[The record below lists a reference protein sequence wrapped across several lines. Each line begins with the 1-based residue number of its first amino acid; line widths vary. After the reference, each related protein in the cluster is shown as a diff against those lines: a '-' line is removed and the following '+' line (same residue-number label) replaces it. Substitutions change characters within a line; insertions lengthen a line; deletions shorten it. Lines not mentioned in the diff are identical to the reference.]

1 MKNYKGNDRLLF
13 GMILGV
19 ATYWLF
25 ASSITAGVPSLTQD
39 LGISSSV
46 ISTAVSITALIC
58 GVSIVTAGSIA
69 DRVGRVKI
77 TQIGFIL
84 SILGSILC
92 AVTQGA
98 TLLIIGRVIQGLSGA
113 FIMPATLALIN
124 AYYPGE
130 ARPRALSFWSLASWG
145 GSGVANFF
153 GGAVVSALSWRWL
166 FWMTVPAAMIGM
178 FLIKGTPES
187 KVTKE
192 EKQSTDY
199 FGIITLVLALLSL
212 NIVVTRGGQFGWG
225 SPVIIMLIG
234 AFAFL
239 FGLFL
244 FIEKRN
250 PSPLVDLSLFSSK
263 GYNAAVISN
272 FLLNMCAGC
281 LFVLMPYVQT
291 GRGLS
296 SFQSGLLTI
305 SYLISIVATIRVG
318 EKVMLKTGARLP
330 MAIGTLMAA
339 VGIFLMTLTFLPN
352 ILYFTSVVVGLAIM
366 GTGFGFYA
374 TPSTNTAVGNVPQE
388 KAGSASGIYKMA
400 SSLGGSFG
408 VAISGAVTTAILMSD
423 KTAQNLSAS
432 WGLGVSVIAGT
443 ISLIAVL
450 ALVPKNGKNKKSS
463 NILNVYSEKEEKVA

>member
-1 MKNYKGNDRLLF
+1 MTNYKGNDRLLS

-25 ASSITAGVPSLTQD
+25 ASAITAGVPPLTKD

-46 ISTAVSITALIC
+46 VNTAISITALIC
-58 GVSIVTAGSIA
+58 GVSIVTAGSVA
-69 DRVGRVKI
+69 DKIGRVKM

-84 SILGSILC
+84 SIIGSILC
-92 AVTQGA
+92 ATAQGA
-98 TLLIIGRVIQGLSGA
+98 TFLILGRVIQGLSGA

-166 FWMTVPAAMIGM
+166 FWITVPVAIIGM

-187 KVTKE
+187 KIASG
-192 EKQSTDY
+192 EKRNIDY

-212 NIVVTRGGQFGWG
+212 NLVVTRGRQYGWT
-225 SPVIIMLIG
+225 SPAIISLIAAFVI
-234 AFAFL
+234 L
-239 FGLFL
+239 FSIFL
-244 FIEKRN
+244 FIERRN
-250 PSPLVDLSLFSSK
+250 TSPLVDLSLFSSK

-281 LFVLMPYVQT
+281 LFILMPYVQT
-291 GRGLS
+291 TRGLS

-305 SYLISIVATIRVG
+305 SYLIAIVGTIRVG
-318 EKVMLKTGARLP
+318 EKVMLKTGSRLP

-352 ILYFTSVVVGLAIM
+352 AIYFTAVVVGLAIM

-374 TPSTNTAVGNVPQE
+374 TPSTNTAVGNAPAE

-408 VAISGAVTTAILMSD
+408 VAISGAVSTAILMSD

-432 WGLGVSVIAGT
+432 WGLGVSVIAGV

-450 ALVPKNGKNKKSS
+450 VLVPKSKKNKR
-463 NILNVYSEKEEKVA
+463 EKNKENERKIA

>member
-1 MKNYKGNDRLLF
+1 MTNYKGNDRLLV

-25 ASSITAGVPSLTQD
+25 ASSITAGVPPLTKD

-46 ISTAVSITALIC
+46 VGTAVSITSLIC
-58 GVSIVTAGSIA
+58 GVSIVAAGGIA

-84 SILGSILC
+84 SIIGSILC
-92 AVTQGA
+92 ATTQGQA
-98 TLLIIGRVIQGLSGA
+98 LLIVGRAIQGLSGA
-113 FIMPATLALIN
+113 LIMPATLALIN

-166 FWMTVPAAMIGM
+166 FWLTVPAALIGM
-178 FLIKGTPES
+178 YLVKGTPES
-187 KVTKE
+187 KITSEK
-192 EKQSTDY
+192 KQSIDY
-199 FGIITLVLALLSL
+199 FGIVTLTLALLSL
-212 NIVVTRGGQFGWG
+212 NLVVTRGRQYGWL
-225 SPVIIMLIG
+225 SVTILSLIAG
-234 AFAFL
+234 FIVLFSVFL
-239 FGLFL
+239 AV
-244 FIEKRN
+244 ERKKDA
-250 PSPLVDLSLFSSK
+250 PLVDLSLFKSK

-281 LFVLMPYVQT
+281 LFILMPYVQT
-291 GRGLS
+291 TRGLT

-305 SYLISIVATIRVG
+305 SYLVAIVSTIRVG
-318 EKVMLKTGARLP
+318 EKVMLKTGSRIP

-352 ILYFTSVVVGLAIM
+352 ILYFTAVVIGLGIM
-366 GTGFGFYA
+366 GIGFGFYA

-408 VAISGAVTTAILMSD
+408 VAISGAVSTAILLGNKS
-423 KTAQNLSAS
+423 AQNLAAG

-443 ISLIAVL
+443 ISLMAVL
-450 ALVPKNGKNKKSS
+450 TLVPKINKNADNKKR
-463 NILNVYSEKEEKVA
+463 AA

>member
-1 MKNYKGNDRLLF
+1 MKNYKGNDRLLL

-25 ASSITAGVPSLTQD
+25 ASSITAGVPPLTKD

-46 ISTAVSITALIC
+46 VSTAVSITALIC
-58 GVSIVTAGSIA
+58 GVSIVTTGSIA
-69 DRVGRVKI
+69 DKIGRVKI
-77 TQIGFIL
+77 TQLGFIL
-84 SILGSILC
+84 SIIGSILC
-92 AVTQGA
+92 AIAQGPA
-98 TLLIIGRVIQGLSGA
+98 LLIIGRVIQGLSGA

-153 GGAVVSALSWRWL
+153 GGAVVSVLSWRWL
-166 FWMTVPAAMIGM
+166 FWLTVPAAIAGM
-178 FLIKGTPES
+178 LLIKGTPES
-187 KVTKE
+187 KVSKG
-192 EKQSTDY
+192 EKQNIDY

-212 NIVVTRGGQFGWG
+212 NLVVTRGGQYGWG
-225 SPVIIMLIG
+225 SPIIISLLG
-234 AFAFL
+234 AFITL
-239 FGLFL
+239 FSTFL
-244 FIEKRN
+244 FIEKRSS
-250 PSPLVDLSLFSSK
+250 SPLVDLSLFKSK

-281 LFVLMPYVQT
+281 LFVLMPYIQT
-291 GRGLS
+291 SRGLS
-296 SFQSGLLTI
+296 SFQSGLVTI
-305 SYLISIVATIRVG
+305 SYLISIVLTIRVG
-318 EKVMLKTGARLP
+318 EKVMVKTGARFP
-330 MAIGTLMAA
+330 MAIGTFMAA
-339 VGIFLMTLTFLPN
+339 LGIFLISMTFLPSFAY
-352 ILYFTSVVVGLAIM
+352 LTAVVAGLAIM

-408 VAISGAVTTAILMSD
+408 VAISGAVTTAVLMQNN
-423 KTAQNLSAS
+423 AAHNLSAGL
-432 WGLGVSVIAGT
+432 GLGVSVMAGA

-450 ALVPKNGKNKKSS
+450 SLVPRRNKNINQKSVILS
-463 NILNVYSEKEEKVA
+463 NEKKVA

>member
-1 MKNYKGNDRLLF
+1 MTNYKGNDRLLF

-25 ASSITAGVPSLTQD
+25 ASAITAGVPPLTSD
-39 LGISSSV
+39 LGISSSIV
-46 ISTAVSITALIC
+46 STAVSITALIC

-69 DRVGRVKI
+69 DRVGRVRI

-84 SILGSILC
+84 SIIGSILC
-92 AVTQGA
+92 AIAQGA
-98 TLLIIGRVIQGLSGA
+98 TLLIAGRVIQGLSGA

-166 FWMTVPAAMIGM
+166 FWITVPVALIGM
-178 FLIKGTPES
+178 FLVNGTPES
-187 KVTKE
+187 KITSG
-192 EKQSTDY
+192 EKRNIDY

-212 NIVVTRGGQFGWG
+212 NLVVTRGRQLGWTNPIIL
-225 SPVIIMLIG
+225 SLISAFVII
-234 AFAFL
+234 
-239 FGLFL
+239 FGIFL
-244 FIEKRN
+244 FIESRN
-250 PSPLVDLSLFSSK
+250 SAPLVDLSLFSSK

-281 LFVLMPYVQT
+281 LFILMPYVQT
-291 GRGLS
+291 TRGLS

-305 SYLISIVATIRVG
+305 SYLVAIVSTIRVG

-330 MAIGTLMAA
+330 MSIGTLMAA

-352 ILYFTSVVVGLAIM
+352 VAYFTAVVVGLAIM

-374 TPSTNTAVGNVPQE
+374 TPSTNTAVGNAPAE

-408 VAISGAVTTAILMSD
+408 VAISGAVSTAIIMSD
-423 KTAQNLSAS
+423 KTAQNLSAG

-450 ALVPKNGKNKKSS
+450 ILVPKNKKNENNKRK
-463 NILNVYSEKEEKVA
+463 AA